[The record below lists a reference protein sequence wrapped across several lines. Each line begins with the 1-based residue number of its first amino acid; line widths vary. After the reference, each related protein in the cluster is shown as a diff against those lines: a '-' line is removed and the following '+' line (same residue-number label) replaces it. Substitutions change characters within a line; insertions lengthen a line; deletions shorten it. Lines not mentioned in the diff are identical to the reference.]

1 MKILFLHTS
10 SDLYGSSK
18 ILYLVAKKL
27 HTEGHHVHLV
37 VSEDGPLLE
46 EFKKI
51 GSDTSIIRLGVLRKW
66 YMNLPG
72 IWNRLLVMISA
83 YFKLRRLIRSE
94 KIDLIY
100 TNTTP
105 VIIGGILSK
114 MMGIPNIWHLHE
126 IMYPPA
132 SVLHRIFS
140 AIIRSTSKKV
150 IAVSD
155 AVYQNWLPFI
165 GEKKMVR
172 VYNGIPIEK
181 DDSVQPTIKNEL
193 HIDQNTLL
201 IGMIGRLNLHKGQF
215 YFLEIAKELIKKND
229 ALKFIIVGNAFAGYE
244 YLYQKLEN
252 SIVELGLGK
261 HVLYL
266 GYRTDIQQIIQG
278 LDLFVLPSIM
288 PDPFPTVVL
297 EAMSLKKPVAATA
310 QGGALEQVID
320 GLTGIHIPLDNAIV
334 AAEKIK
340 VLINDADFRIQCGLN
355 GRKRLEEV
363 YSLEAFE
370 RNILQVV
377 ENLN

>member
-1 MKILFLHTS
+1 LKILFLHTS

>member
-1 MKILFLHTS
+1 LKILFLHTS

-37 VSEDGPLLE
+37 VSENGPLLE

-51 GSDTSIIRLGVLRKW
+51 GADTSIIRLSVLRKR

-370 RNILQVV
+370 RNILHVV

>member
-1 MKILFLHTS
+1 LKILFLHTS

-261 HVLYL
+261 HVFYL
-266 GYRTDIQQIIQG
+266 GYRTDIPQIIQG

>member
-1 MKILFLHTS
+1 M
-10 SDLYGSSK
+10 
-18 ILYLVAKKL
+18 AKKL

-72 IWNRLLVMISA
+72 IRNRLLVMISA

-370 RNILQVV
+370 RNILHVV

>member
-1 MKILFLHTS
+1 LKILFLHTS

-51 GSDTSIIRLGVLRKW
+51 GADTSIIRLGVLRKR
-66 YMNLPG
+66 YMNLLG
-72 IWNRLLVMISA
+72 IINRLLVVISA

-94 KIDLIY
+94 KFNLIY

-126 IMYPPA
+126 IMDPPA

-181 DDSVQPTIKNEL
+181 NSIQSTIKNDL
-193 HIDQNTLL
+193 NIDQGSLI

-229 ALKFIIVGNAFAGYE
+229 ALKFIIVGDAFVGYE

-252 SIVELGLGK
+252 NIAELGLGK
-261 HVLYL
+261 HVFYL
-266 GYRTDIQQIIQG
+266 GYRTDIPQIMQG
-278 LDLFVLPSIM
+278 LDLFVLPSIK

-320 GLTGIHIPLDNAIV
+320 GVTGIHIPLDNAIV

-370 RNILQVV
+370 RNIFHVI
-377 ENLN
+377 ENFN